1 MKEGWIKIY
10 SSDLHHKIEIVKAVL
25 EDNAIQSFEINKMDS
40 SYTSLLGEIELYVPE
55 ENQVLA
61 QFIIKENSL

>member
-10 SSDLHHKIEIVKAVL
+10 SSQFHHKIEIVKAVL
-25 EDNAIQSFEINKMDS
+25 EENSIPSHDINKLDS
-40 SYTSLLGEIELYVPE
+40 SYASLIGEIELYVPE

-61 QFIIKENSL
+61 QFIIKENNL